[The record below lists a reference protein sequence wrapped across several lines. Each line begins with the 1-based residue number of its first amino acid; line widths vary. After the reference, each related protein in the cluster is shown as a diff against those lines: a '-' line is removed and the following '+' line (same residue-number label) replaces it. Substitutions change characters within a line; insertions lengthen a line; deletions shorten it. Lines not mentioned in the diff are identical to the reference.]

1 MTQFQ
6 INKYLTLRLEDGK
19 TNIYVDDTKVLQCK
33 YLLLNIPLEDVEKY
47 DEVNS
52 IDHAAELLNK
62 DMEIEEPSREES
74 HSIPPETEFW
84 AHSSNLQAWAENNY
98 DTRLLHSNLSFP
110 LLKKLTEA
118 GDPVARKVF
127 KKEIAA
133 RFKSGYMPVMVYL
146 VKEGYLNHFDWDES
160 EELYSSLDYKKLREL
175 RKKVREYHRKRR
187 ERFIVNTNSKSE

>member
-133 RFKSGYMPVMVYL
+133 RFKSGYMPVMVY
-146 VKEGYLNHFDWDES
+146 
-160 EELYSSLDYKKLREL
+160 
-175 RKKVREYHRKRR
+175 
-187 ERFIVNTNSKSE
+187 